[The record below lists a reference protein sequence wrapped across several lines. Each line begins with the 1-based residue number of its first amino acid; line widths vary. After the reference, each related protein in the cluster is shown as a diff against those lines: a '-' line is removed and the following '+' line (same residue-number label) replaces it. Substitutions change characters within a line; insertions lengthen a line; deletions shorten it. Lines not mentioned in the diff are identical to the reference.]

1 MNSVTL
7 FCASLF
13 LACAPLA
20 MACSP
25 PSISFETD
33 VLPILTKA
41 GCNTGACHGAAA
53 GRGGL
58 RLSLFASGP
67 DADFEAIVLAME
79 GRRVNVRKPESSLI
93 FRKPVGFLDH
103 GGSVVFADDSS
114 EADTLLE
121 WIRQG
126 ALRGPARTVTRLQV
140 MPTGHLCR
148 RLPES
153 VPLRITADFSDGT
166 TEDVTARARVVSAD
180 TSAVSVNPDESLT
193 VHRAGQHLVLVRFLN
208 RVVPV
213 RIRAPYGSVV
223 QGAASGAT
231 GNPIDLQIRQVLTEM
246 GIPQS
251 PLASDSEWLRRV
263 SLDLTGRL
271 PAPDELHSFL
281 VDSSPEKRRV
291 MVESLLAGP
300 SFVDLWTLRFAQLLR
315 LRSLPNERLAF
326 EASVDWLRDVV
337 RTDGRFDA
345 LARQLI
351 TATGDSHMIG
361 PAGWSRMAPD
371 ARLHAEMI
379 GDVFAGAR
387 LGCANCHNHPLD
399 RWTQDDYH
407 GLAAVFAK
415 LDRSRVVAVLERGAV
430 TNVRTGEPAIPRI
443 PGLRDLGVE
452 GDQREQIADW
462 VLAEPELLFARAT
475 VNRLWMHMFG
485 RGLVDPVNDL
495 RETNPA
501 THPELLQWLTED
513 FAEHGYRIRH
523 TLKQIA
529 LSETYAA
536 GSQIV
541 PGNEFDD
548 SFYSRSRRRPLSAE
562 VLLDALA
569 DVTGVPGQYME
580 HQTDLAVRVLDPAS
594 PAESLDLLGR
604 CRAGG
609 ECVSGSVQAGGLPAR
624 LHLLNGDV
632 INARLRT
639 GSGRLKQMIGEG
651 RTNAEIVTDF
661 YVRGLGRIP
670 DAGELQLWEERLRSE
685 AGLQKGPLL
694 EDFVW
699 ALLNSRDFLE
709 NH

>member
-7 FCASLF
+7 FFAWL
-13 LACAPLA
+13 LIACA
-20 MACSP
+20 P

-67 DADFEAIVLAME
+67 EADFAAIVHAME
-79 GRRVNVRKPESSLI
+79 GRRVNVQKPEASLI
-93 FRKPVGFLDH
+93 FRKPAGYLDH
-103 GGSVVFADDSS
+103 GGSVVFAEDSS
-114 EADTLLE
+114 EANTLLE

-126 ALRGPARTVTRLQV
+126 AARGPVRRVTRLQV
-140 MPTGHLCR
+140 MPAGHLCR
-148 RLPES
+148 QLPET
-153 VPLRITADFSDGT
+153 VPMRITADFSDGT
-166 TEDVTARARVVSAD
+166 TEDVTARARIVSAD
-180 TSAVSVNPDESLT
+180 TSAISVNMDESLT
-193 VHRAGQHLVLVRFLN
+193 VHRAGQHLVIVRFLN
-208 RVVPV
+208 SVVPV
-213 RIRAPYGSVV
+213 RIRAPYGNAVEV
-223 QGAASGAT
+223 PASEALA
-231 GNPIDLQIRQVLTEM
+231 NPIDVHIRQVLSEM
-246 GIPQS
+246 GIPRSS
-251 PLASDSEWLRRV
+251 PASDSEWLRRV

-271 PAPDELHSFL
+271 PTPAEMHSFL
-281 VDSSPEKRRV
+281 ANSASDKRSV
-291 MVESLLAGP
+291 MVESLLAGT

-315 LRSLPNERLAF
+315 LRSLPNERQAF
-326 EASVDWLRDVV
+326 EAGVDWLRDVV
-337 RTDGRFDA
+337 QNDRRFDD

-351 TATGDSHMIG
+351 TATGDSHLIG

-371 ARLHAEMI
+371 ARSHAEMI

-443 PGLRDLGVE
+443 PGLRDLSVE

-523 TLKQIA
+523 TLRQIA
-529 LSETYAA
+529 LSEAYAA
-536 GSQIV
+536 GSHIM
-541 PGNEFDD
+541 PGNAVDD
-548 SFYSRSRRRPLSAE
+548 RFYSRSWRRPLSGE

-569 DVTGVPGQYME
+569 DVTGVPGQYTE
-580 HQTDLAVRVLDPAS
+580 HDTDLAVQVIDSAR

-609 ECVSGSVQAGGLPAR
+609 ECVSENVQAGGLPAR

-632 INARLRT
+632 INARLRN
-639 GSGRLKQMIGEG
+639 GGGRLKHMIAEG
-651 RTNAEIVTDF
+651 RTDAEIVTDF
-661 YVRGLGRIP
+661 YVRGLGRMP
-670 DAGELQLWEERLRSE
+670 DAGELQLWEERLRGE
-685 AGLQKGPLL
+685 DGLQKGQLL